1 MWLGLKSNPVWSGQL
16 HADCLAGVWASLN
29 NKVKSRLEPGD
40 IEEALQAASAIGDDN
55 LQRQTQGRVGPES
68 FTHGTSTQRVRW
80 FRKGV
85 ETDQTQACD
94 TFGAPAL

>member
-16 HADCLAGVWASLN
+16 HADYLAGVWASLN

-55 LQRQTQGRVGPES
+55 LPPDAGQGGAGILHSRHLDATRALVPQGR
-68 FTHGTSTQRVRW
+68 
-80 FRKGV
+80 
-85 ETDQTQACD
+85 
-94 TFGAPAL
+94 